1 PVPTGQAITPSA
13 APGAIF
19 QPLNPDLPSNP
30 GYTAGQA
37 AAVALSPDGRT
48 LLILTSGFNR
58 MLGPA
63 KVIMEESSEYVFVYD
78 IGGARPVKR
87 QVLKVD
93 NTFLGLAWA
102 PSGERFYVSGGVDD
116 KVLEFEGQPGSYR
129 PGRVFPLGHKAGL
142 GLEVRP
148 SAAGLAVS
156 PDGKRLLVANVQN
169 DSVSLIDIT
178 GHKVVAETDLR
189 PGVIDPAKTGQPGGT
204 YPNLVAFVSD
214 GKAYAASQRD
224 RELIALEVSPAS
236 LAVAGR
242 QAV

>member
-1 PVPTGQAITPSA
+1 MWGVRSAARALAAAVVLGGAPAEAAGLLRGEPVPTGQAITPSA

-78 IGGARPVKR
+78 VGGARPVKR

-102 PSGERFYVSGGVDD
+102 PSG
-116 KVLEFEGQPGSYR
+116 
-129 PGRVFPLGHKAGL
+129 
-142 GLEVRP
+142 
-148 SAAGLAVS
+148 
-156 PDGKRLLVANVQN
+156 
-169 DSVSLIDIT
+169 
-178 GHKVVAETDLR
+178 
-189 PGVIDPAKTGQPGGT
+189 
-204 YPNLVAFVSD
+204 
-214 GKAYAASQRD
+214 
-224 RELIALEVSPAS
+224 
-236 LAVAGR
+236 
-242 QAV
+242 